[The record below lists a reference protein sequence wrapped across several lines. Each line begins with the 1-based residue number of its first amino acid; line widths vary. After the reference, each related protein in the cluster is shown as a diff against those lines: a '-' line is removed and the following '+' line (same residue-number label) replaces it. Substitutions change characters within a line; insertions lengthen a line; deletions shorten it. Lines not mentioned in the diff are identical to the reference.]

1 MGWDMPDLLSK
12 NWGCIDLQNNVER
25 LVAEQ
30 KADLEKQIKEKQAE
44 IEKLEKQIDEIR
56 KPFEKKLNDLYK
68 ERILLEVDK
77 EIFERLERTGLLAS
91 LISKKDKG

>member
-1 MGWDMPDLLSK
+1 
-12 NWGCIDLQNNVER
+12 
-25 LVAEQ
+25 
-30 KADLEKQIKEKQAE
+30 
-44 IEKLEKQIDEIR
+44 LEKQIDEIR